1 MKYVAIIAIAAIG
14 YMIITGDLG
23 GAKDATNNYGSVMRG
38 Q

>member
-1 MKYVAIIAIAAIG
+1 MKFVVLIAVVVIG
-14 YMIITGDLG
+14 YMVITGDMG